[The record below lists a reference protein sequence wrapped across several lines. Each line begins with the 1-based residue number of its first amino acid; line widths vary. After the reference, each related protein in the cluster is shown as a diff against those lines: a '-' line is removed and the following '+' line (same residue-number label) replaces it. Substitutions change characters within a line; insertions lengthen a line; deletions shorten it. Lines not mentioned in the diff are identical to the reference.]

1 MKKKIF
7 ITTGGGI
14 GDLIMFTPALRRLK
28 EIWPQCKIIF
38 MTIDKTVDVINRI
51 PYIDKVVCIKRGRF
65 LGRYRVLPDLWGSDI
80 VIFTDWQPHILPFS
94 WLFRIKTRAGIPRK
108 GHLLTHCLTHPL
120 VNNVFK
126 STRYAA
132 QTNAMIFSEAL
143 GISIDGDMTKCD
155 VSIPGI
161 ETRHEVDE
169 LLESV
174 GIDKDGNF
182 LLLTPFA
189 SFDRRNW
196 DIQEA
201 KKFMKMVE
209 QQWNIPIVVTGIA
222 NNEQVQAV
230 DAKCNLFNKTTI
242 LQLIELIR
250 RAKCVVTPDSG
261 PIHIAGALNTYVI
274 SLFSKDLPSRWAPKR
289 NCSPIYLNYE
299 CSPCDDD
306 TARQCATVKCMK
318 NITAEMVFDT
328 LMEAETKYHFLNI
341 DNI

>member
-1 MKKKIF
+1 
-7 ITTGGGI
+7 
-14 GDLIMFTPALRRLK
+14 
-28 EIWPQCKIIF
+28 
-38 MTIDKTVDVINRI
+38 
-51 PYIDKVVCIKRGRF
+51 
-65 LGRYRVLPDLWGSDI
+65 
-80 VIFTDWQPHILPFS
+80 
-94 WLFRIKTRAGIPRK
+94 
-108 GHLLTHCLTHPL
+108 
-120 VNNVFK
+120 
-126 STRYAA
+126 
-132 QTNAMIFSEAL
+132 
-143 GISIDGDMTKCD
+143 
-155 VSIPGI
+155 
-161 ETRHEVDE
+161 
-169 LLESV
+169 
-174 GIDKDGNF
+174 
-182 LLLTPFA
+182 
-189 SFDRRNW
+189 
-196 DIQEA
+196 
-201 KKFMKMVE
+201 MKMVE

-261 PIHIAGALNTYVI
+261 PMHIAGALNTYVI